1 MIELAVKG
9 LEKSFGAT
17 KIFENI
23 SFDIKTKERVALIGR
38 NGTGKTT
45 LMKILMGKL
54 SYDSG
59 QISIKKGASLGYL
72 DQIPEYPK
80 ATIAIDVMREA
91 FKNLDELE
99 RKLKE
104 LEVEMSTGNVDEKI
118 LKRYGDLQNQ
128 FENVGGYNIKE
139 KVGKI
144 SEGLKI
150 SEEMRAKEFEV
161 LSGGEKSRIILGKIL
176 LENPDILLLDE
187 PSNHLDLASIEWL
200 ENFLSDYDGT
210 VLMISHDRYFLER
223 FATKIIELK
232 FDCASEYKGNYQ
244 YYLEERDRRF
254 EEAMKFYNAQ
264 QRKIKSMEEQIKRYR
279 IWGEMR
285 DSNKMYRKA
294 KELEKR
300 LDKIERVDKP
310 RNEEAKIK
318 IKFGGFR
325 SGQEVLNIK
334 NLKKSFEGQL
344 LFDDL
349 NLNVFY
355 KDQVGIMGDNGTGK
369 STLLKIIMG
378 EMESDRGEIKLGSRV
393 KIGYLPQEVSFE
405 NEEQTLVECF
415 NSSFGISI
423 SEARRVL
430 SRALFT
436 EDDVFKSI
444 KYLSGGEK
452 SRLKLAMLMEDQVN
466 VLILDE
472 PTNHL
477 DLDSREM
484 LEDSLM
490 KFDGSLIFV
499 SHDRYFL
506 NKMATKL
513 GELENKKLKYYI
525 GDYEYYKSEKLKVN
539 EVDVVG
545 KSNREFLSNNKDKK
559 MDYEEQ
565 KNYERELRRKNRKI
579 KNIEDEIDIREE
591 QKKQLEKEMI
601 SHSTD
606 ASKLHELQ
614 IEIDKCDE
622 EILKYM
628 DEWEILQK

>member
-45 LMKILMGKL
+45 LMKILMGKI
-54 SYDSG
+54 SHDIG

-80 ATIAIDVMREA
+80 GTIAIDVMREA
-91 FKNLDELE
+91 FKKLDELE
-99 RKLKE
+99 CKLKE

-128 FENVGGYNIKE
+128 FENAGGYNIKE

-187 PSNHLDLASIEWL
+187 PSNHLDLGSIEWL

-254 EEAMKFYNAQ
+254 EETMKFYNAQ

-325 SGQEVLNIK
+325 SGQEVLNIR

-378 EMESDRGEIKLGSRV
+378 EIESDRGEIKLGSRV

-525 GDYEYYKSEKLKVN
+525 GDYEYYKSEKLKIN
-539 EVDVVG
+539 EVDVVE
-545 KSNREFLSNNKDKK
+545 KSSREFLSNNKGKK

-565 KNYERELRRKNRKI
+565 KNYERELRRKNKRI
-579 KNIEDEIDIREE
+579 KNIEDEIDLREE
-591 QKKQLEKEMI
+591 QKKQLEEEMV